1 MNSTEVFLIAILS
14 IALMAVHPV
23 HSQSENESIASKL
36 NALVEQ
42 DRAEIVNATEEL
54 VKIKSVRE
62 DPQPGA
68 PFGEGPARALAK
80 ALQMAADLGLA
91 T

>member
-1 MNSTEVFLIAILS
+1 MNIAEVFLIAFL

-23 HSQSENESIASKL
+23 HSQPVNESAADNL